1 MSVTKAGIGIF
12 AKGHA
17 EAASSGRRSKHDAT
31 RGTPWGSMLD
41 NQDVTTRVLED
52 FFFRLDGGAFGLVK
66 RRVVSKHIFEER

>member
-17 EAASSGRRSKHDAT
+17 EATSSGRRSKHEVARVKRLGIT
-31 RGTPWGSMLD
+31 VAQW
-41 NQDVTTRVLED
+41 DVTTRLQD

-66 RRVVSKHIFEER
+66 PRVVSKHIFEER